1 MYFGVNSILQKFCL
15 CKKNDK
21 YEVWS
26 QKLRLLRGFFL
37 EPGST
42 WDSVC
47 VWETILTVRQT
58 IDIHCVLSTRGH
70 FCYTL
75 VTITCG
81 IVCENVELNFH
92 SVFLCLLKLKCAF
105 FHLRPQYVLIYMYS
119 MYSSYSDVYSPVSL
133 SHMIELH
140 APRTWEFDFK
150 PALSKSVHQY
160 NDNVT
165 CLLLARRKVT
175 MMKQMICFEE
185 FVFVCIFLNCI
196 GLDKV
201 VTGCAAATLYPKFL
215 FTISYLIFLKF
226 EIRSQ
231 IKLLPA
237 RNCFSTLWHIQKRN

>member
-1 MYFGVNSILQKFCL
+1 MTLGRFLGKGVFEMMIGSAVCAR
-15 CKKNDK
+15 
-21 YEVWS
+21 S
-26 QKLRLLRGFFL
+26 QCVQNRKSFDFWEDFFL

-42 WDSVC
+42 WDC
-47 VWETILTVRQT
+47 VWETTLTVRQT

-70 FCYTL
+70 ICYTL

-105 FHLRPQYVLIYMYS
+105 FHLRPLYVLIYMYS
-119 MYSSYSDVYSPVSL
+119 MYSSSYSDVYSPVSL

-165 CLLLARRKVT
+165 CLLEGKSPWWN
-175 MMKQMICFEE
+175 KW
-185 FVFVCIFLNCI
+185 FVLKNLSLYIYFLI
-196 GLDKV
+196 ALV
-201 VTGCAAATLYPKFL
+201 
-215 FTISYLIFLKF
+215 
-226 EIRSQ
+226 
-231 IKLLPA
+231 
-237 RNCFSTLWHIQKRN
+237 